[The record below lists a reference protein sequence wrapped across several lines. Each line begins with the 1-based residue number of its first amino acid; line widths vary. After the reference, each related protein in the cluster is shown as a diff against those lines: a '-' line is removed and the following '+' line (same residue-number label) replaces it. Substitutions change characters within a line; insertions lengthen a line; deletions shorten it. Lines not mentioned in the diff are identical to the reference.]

1 MAKPVPVLQLN
12 QFQVPATLHP
22 HFYVQRLNEHLA
34 HFEFIQKA
42 HRHDFY
48 CLFLFTRGTG
58 KHIIDFESYE
68 VVPGSM
74 FFMSPAQMHSWQLSD
89 DTDGYVIFFNSEFY
103 FLNHTYKSLT
113 DFPFFHYT
121 STPAV
126 LLSGQ
131 GKEAIGDLFARIYQ
145 EYRGAEQR
153 KDEVICSYLHILLI
167 KLANAYTQSN
177 KPAFSSHLLDQIRKL
192 ESLIEK
198 HYLQHRS
205 VEEYASWMHLSV
217 KQLYTICQVARQKSL
232 SALLQERIILEAKRL
247 LVHTELSVAQV
258 AAQLNYTDNSYFSRY
273 FKKATGQTPELFR
286 QQYR

>member
-58 KHIIDFESYE
+58 RHIIDFESYL
-68 VVPGSM
+68 VAPGSM

-89 DTDGYVIFFNSEFY
+89 DTDGYVIFFNAEFY

-126 LLSGQ
+126 LLSGS

-145 EYRGAEQR
+145 EFRGQNQG
-153 KDEVICSYLHILLI
+153 KTKYYVLTCISY
-167 KLANAYTQSN
+167 
-177 KPAFSSHLLDQIRKL
+177 
-192 ESLIEK
+192 
-198 HYLQHRS
+198 
-205 VEEYASWMHLSV
+205 
-217 KQLYTICQVARQKSL
+217 
-232 SALLQERIILEAKRL
+232 
-247 LVHTELSVAQV
+247 
-258 AAQLNYTDNSYFSRY
+258 
-273 FKKATGQTPELFR
+273 
-286 QQYR
+286 